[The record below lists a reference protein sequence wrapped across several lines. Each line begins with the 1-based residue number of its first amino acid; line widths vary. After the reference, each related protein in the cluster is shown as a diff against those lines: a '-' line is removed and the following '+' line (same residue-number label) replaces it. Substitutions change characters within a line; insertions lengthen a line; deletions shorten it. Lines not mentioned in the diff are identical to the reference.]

1 MRSPNDSAGASSPEP
16 KLIEGKHAII
26 AVLVVALAGALGS
39 WWYHGQLQ
47 RRAISLWGREV
58 AELIQTA
65 PHVELLK
72 LEPAGDDAAN
82 EDRDMLEAAGL
93 KLAVAE
99 RRDVSRAAGLIH
111 LRHSLISDKSFL
123 WSAPPAD
130 CQPQWRYAL
139 RFSDDN
145 LAATLV
151 FDFDCE
157 QVMLAGKGA
166 RVSIEP
172 MMRPNAGE
180 PAASGRRRPA
190 GIEKFVLEQ
199 FDQSG

>member
-1 MRSPNDSAGASSPEP
+1 MRRPDDPADASSPEP

-47 RRAISLWGREV
+47 RRAISLWGGDV

-72 LEPAGDDAAN
+72 LEPANDDA
-82 EDRDMLEAAGL
+82 EHDDRDMFEAAGL
-93 KLAVAE
+93 KLAVVE

-123 WSAPPAD
+123 WSAPPAA
-130 CQPQWRYAL
+130 CPPQWRYAV
-139 RFSDDN
+139 RFSDGD
-145 LAATLV
+145 LAATLL

-157 QVMLAGKGA
+157 QAMLVGKGA
-166 RVSIEP
+166 RVSIRP
-172 MMRPNAGE
+172 MMRPNEEE
-180 PAASGRRRPA
+180 PAASGRRPA

-199 FDQSG
+199 FEKND